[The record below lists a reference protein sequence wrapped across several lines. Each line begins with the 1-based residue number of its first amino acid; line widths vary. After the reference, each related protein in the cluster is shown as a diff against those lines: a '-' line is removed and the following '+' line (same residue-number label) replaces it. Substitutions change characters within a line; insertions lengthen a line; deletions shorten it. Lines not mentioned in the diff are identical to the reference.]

1 MSPSAVSV
9 FLMEF
14 MEIEAFKDIIT
25 VLLGGRNEEH
35 TFFFPKVH
43 VSTSLF
49 GIHHCRDDD
58 SCSSHSVCVCG
69 YVRIPMLHAV
79 FHRGG
84 QINDDMS
91 GIKRSKRE
99 ANKTLLEGSEF
110 YLGRE

>member
-1 MSPSAVSV
+1 MKK
-9 FLMEF
+9 
-14 MEIEAFKDIIT
+14 I
-25 VLLGGRNEEH
+25 H
-35 TFFFPKVH
+35 FFFQK
-43 VSTSLF
+43 SMSLLLF
-49 GIHHCRDDD
+49 LAFIIVGTTAAAAT
-58 SCSSHSVCVCG
+58 VCVCG

>member
-25 VLLGGRNEEH
+25 VLLGGRNEED

-49 GIHHCRDDD
+49 GIHHCQQ
-58 SCSSHSVCVCG
+58 
-69 YVRIPMLHAV
+69 L
-79 FHRGG
+79 
-84 QINDDMS
+84 
-91 GIKRSKRE
+91 
-99 ANKTLLEGSEF
+99 
-110 YLGRE
+110 